1 MKTNSSARQAIR
13 TGRARLKLRTR
24 MRAFA
29 HPPVHAPNGMAAANG
44 AAAAGIESLPARRSE
59 PGSWKIAPGT
69 GFIDLH
75 PRFLDTSTTAATRW
89 RLNLRHE
96 AIIADNKDVLEGAR
110 VLDIASHDARWT
122 YAALRAGASHV
133 TGAEGRPELVAH
145 AVENLQHYGVEPDR
159 YRFIVGDIFTTLDK
173 ERPQA
178 DVVLC
183 LGFLYHTMRYDDVFH
198 VMAQSN
204 AEYLILDT
212 QVEPSREAIMRVRT
226 NGVEGQGSA
235 FTDSP
240 IRTGQV
246 LVGRPSVRALR
257 TMAWVYGYRLDRFSD
272 WSGILEDNPP
282 GKTVKVY
289 RTGNRATLRFR
300 RDPALGSL
308 AED

>member
-1 MKTNSSARQAIR
+1 MKTSTSARQAIR
-13 TGRARLKLRTR
+13 NGRARLKLRTR
-24 MRAFA
+24 LRAFA
-29 HPPVHAPNGMAAANG
+29 HPAPVHPANGVQPANG
-44 AAAAGIESLPARRSE
+44 APGAIESLPERRTA
-59 PGSWKIAPGT
+59 PGSWTIAPGT

-96 AIIADNKDVLEGAR
+96 AIIADNKDVLQGAR

-145 AVENLQHYGVEPDR
+145 AEENLQHYGVDPDR

-198 VMAQSN
+198 VMSQSN

-226 NGVEGQGSA
+226 NGVVGQGSA

-240 IRTGQV
+240 IHTGQV

-257 TMAWVYGYRLDRFSD
+257 TMAWVYGYRLDRFAD

-282 GKTVKVY
+282 GRTVKVY
-289 RTGNRATLRFR
+289 KTGNRATLRFR
-300 RDPALGSL
+300 RDPALGAGSQ
-308 AED
+308 E